1 MSFTTKDTLLLGACE
16 IRLSWREMIGKKS
29 TKSKC
34 PSYLVKEDLGLAQD
48 MLQLGQLQEV
58 LLQRLRI
65 LIDLAQLVLQL
76 LERRLQV
83 NHLAGLRRLGTITG
97 VQHRDRVLLDL
108 LLQVPQLAL
117 HLIATTH
124 LVHELALERVHVGI
138 QLEREEY

>member
-1 MSFTTKDTLLLGACE
+1 
-16 IRLSWREMIGKKS
+16 
-29 TKSKC
+29 
-34 PSYLVKEDLGLAQD
+34 

-138 QLEREEY
+138 QLQREEY